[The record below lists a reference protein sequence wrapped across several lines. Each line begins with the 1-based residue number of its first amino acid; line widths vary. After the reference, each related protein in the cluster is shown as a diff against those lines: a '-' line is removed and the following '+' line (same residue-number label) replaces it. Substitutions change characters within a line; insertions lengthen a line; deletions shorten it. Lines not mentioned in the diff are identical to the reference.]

1 LGKIVA
7 IGGGEINENETHHID
22 KEIVKLTNKE
32 NPLALFIPT
41 ASGEPEGYIDTFKK
55 VYSELGCKTDTL
67 FLIDGDL
74 SNDQIKAKIL
84 AADLI
89 YVGGGDTE
97 RMLEI
102 WKGKKV
108 DEYLR
113 EAYHHGTVLSGLSA
127 GSICW
132 FEFGHSDSYTY
143 RTGRQQDFFKIEG
156 LGIVPG
162 IHCPHY
168 TEEGRENDFER
179 MVEANDLIGI
189 AIDDNCAIEFNGG
202 NYRIL
207 KSSHTAKAFK
217 IYKNENQIIKI
228 ELSNT
233 ENYLPLNSLY
243 SKSCPE

>member
-1 LGKIVA
+1 MGRIVA
-7 IGGGEINENETHHID
+7 IGGGEIRENETLEID

-41 ASGEPEGYIDTFKK
+41 ASGDPEGYIETFEK

-74 SNDQIKAKIL
+74 SNGQIKAKIL
-84 AADLI
+84 SADLI

-102 WKGKKV
+102 WKEKNV

-113 EAYHHGTVLSGLSA
+113 EAFNRGTVLSGLSA

-156 LGIVPG
+156 LGFVAG

-168 TEEGRENDFER
+168 TEESREKDFER
-179 MVEANDLIGI
+179 MVAANNLIGI
-189 AIDDNCAIEFNGG
+189 AIDDNCAIEFHGE

-207 KSSHTAKAFK
+207 KSSHTAKAYK
-217 IYKNENQIIKI
+217 IFKNENRIIKI

-243 SKSCPE
+243 SKSCLD

>member
-1 LGKIVA
+1 MGIIVA
-7 IGGGEINENETHHID
+7 IGGGEISDNETLWID
-22 KEIVKLTNKE
+22 KEIVRLTDKE
-32 NPLALFIPT
+32 NPFALFLPT
-41 ASGEPEGYIDTFKK
+41 ASGDAEGYINTFEK
-55 VYSELGCKTDTL
+55 VYSGLGCKTDTL
-67 FLIDGDL
+67 FLLDGDF

-84 AADLI
+84 SADLI

-102 WKGKKV
+102 WKEKNV

-113 EAYHHGTVLSGLSA
+113 EAYNRGTVLSGLSA

-143 RTGRQQDFFKIEG
+143 RTGLQQDFFKIEG
-156 LGIVPG
+156 LGFVAG

-168 TEEGRENDFER
+168 TEEGREKDFER
-179 MVEANDLIGI
+179 MVAATDLIGI
-189 AIDDNCAIEFNGG
+189 AIDDNCAIEFNGE

-207 KSSHTAKAFK
+207 KSSHTSKVYK
-217 IYKNENQIIKI
+217 IYRNENQIIKI

-233 ENYLPLNSLY
+233 ENYLPLDSLY
-243 SKSCPE
+243 SKSCLD